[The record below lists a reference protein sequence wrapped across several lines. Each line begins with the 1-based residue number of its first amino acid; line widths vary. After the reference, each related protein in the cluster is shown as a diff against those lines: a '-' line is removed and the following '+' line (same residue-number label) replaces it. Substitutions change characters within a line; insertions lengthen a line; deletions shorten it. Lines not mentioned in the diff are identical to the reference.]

1 MKDNNQKRGG
11 NGTEKPAVHS
21 MLGNFAPTD
30 ALGAGG
36 ALSLGNFEEPAKKQD
51 KDDNGAL
58 PPQG

>member
-1 MKDNNQKRGG
+1 MKENNQKTGR
-11 NGTEKPAVHS
+11 NGMEKPAVHN

-51 KDDNGAL
+51 KGDDGAL